1 MTPPSDDTALPA
13 PPVEVFLSPGAVH
26 CTSVPSRV
34 TTILGSCVAVC
45 LWDRVRRVGGINHF
59 ILPYRRQ
66 ERPSSRFGD
75 FAIAHLVDEMQRL
88 GCDLGAMRA
97 KVFGGAAVL
106 PFASGGDPV
115 GEQNVRVAM
124 EWLREHGIPVI
135 AQRTGGRSGLVVR
148 LFTESGDVL
157 VRRVATI
164 AVGTARS
171 SHISP
176 AQQGRPGDNSKV
188 ARLAVGR

>member
-1 MTPPSDDTALPA
+1 MTPLSIDTPLSA
-13 PPVEVFLSPGAVH
+13 PPVEVFLAPGVVH

-45 LWDRVRRVGGINHF
+45 LWDKVQRVGGINHF

-66 ERPSSRFGD
+66 DRPSPRFGD
-75 FAIAHLVDEMQRL
+75 VAIENLVEKMQRL
-88 GCDLGAMRA
+88 GCNLDSMRA

-115 GEQNVRVAM
+115 GEQNIRMAM
-124 EWLREHGIPVI
+124 ECLREHGIPVI
-135 AQRTGGRSGLVVR
+135 AQRTGGRTGLLIR

-157 VRRVATI
+157 VRRVASN
-164 AVGTARS
+164 AVGT
-171 SHISP
+171 P
-176 AQQGRPGDNSKV
+176 RPGRTSPSPRSAVAVRANS
-188 ARLAVGR
+188 

>member
-1 MTPPSDDTALPA
+1 VSPPSADAAPPA
-13 PPVEVFLSPGAVH
+13 APVEVFLPPGVVH

-45 LWDRVRRVGGINHF
+45 LWDKVRRVGGINHF
-59 ILPYRRQ
+59 ILPYRRND
-66 ERPSSRFGD
+66 RPSARFGD
-75 FAIAHLVDEMQRL
+75 IAIAHLVEEMRQL
-88 GCDLGAMRA
+88 GCDLGSMRA

-124 EWLREHGIPVI
+124 ERLREHGIPVV
-135 AQRTGGRSGLVVR
+135 AQRTGGRTGLLIR

-157 VRRVATI
+157 VRRVAAI
-164 AVGTARS
+164 AVATARS
-171 SHISP
+171 DRISK
-176 AQQGRPGDNSKV
+176 AQQDWPAHGSG
-188 ARLAVGR
+188 

>member
-1 MTPPSDDTALPA
+1 MTSEGATLPA
-13 PPVEVFLSPGAVH
+13 PPVEVFLPPGVVH

-45 LWDRVRRVGGINHF
+45 LWDRVQRVGGINHF

-66 ERPSSRFGD
+66 DRPSSRFGD
-75 FAIAHLVDEMQRL
+75 VAIARLVEEMERL
-88 GCDLGAMRA
+88 GCNLGTMRA

-115 GEQNVRVAM
+115 GEQNTRMAM
-124 EWLREHGIPVI
+124 ECLRERGIPVI
-135 AQRTGGRSGLVVR
+135 AQRTGGRTGLLIR

-157 VRRVATI
+157 VRRVASTAAGTPKPGRALPAPRSAA
-164 AVGTARS
+164 AVRA
-171 SHISP
+171 
-176 AQQGRPGDNSKV
+176 NS
-188 ARLAVGR
+188 